1 MVIDA
6 FAQLSAAQ
14 ALTVTAFSTN
24 TYDLGVARDLGPGEE
39 LEVCITVDTVFASGT
54 SVNFQ
59 FVTSANANL
68 STPSVLIETGAIVTA
83 QLTAGRMPIV
93 MRVPRALVIAAP
105 VGQRYIG
112 LQYTIVGTYTTG
124 AVTANI
130 VFDAADVNKFYTANT
145 PIL

>member
-14 ALTVTAFSTN
+14 ALTVTAVSTN
-24 TYDLGVARDLGPGEE
+24 TYDLGVARDIGPGEE
-39 LEVCITVDTVFASGT
+39 LEVVITVDTVFASGT

-59 FVTSANANL
+59 FVTSAAAAL
-68 STPSVLIETGAIVTA
+68 SSPTVLIETGAVVTA
-83 QLTAGRMPIV
+83 QLTAGRAPIV
-93 MRVPRALVIAAP
+93 IRVPRALLIAAP

-112 LQYTIVGTYTTG
+112 LQYTIVGTFTTG

-130 VFDAADVNKFYTANT
+130 VLDAADVNKLYTANT